1 MCTKLLV
8 SAEEGALTKVVNIA
22 AGEFA
27 HEVESYTFEY
37 GLFRHCGI
45 DYCRDMSGSTDSGQ
59 TVSPRALVPVI
70 IGHRGASGYV
80 PEHTLASYFLAIQQ
94 GADFVEPDLVS
105 TRDGVLV
112 ARHENEISATT
123 DVRQHPQFSDRRT
136 TKVIDG
142 TTVEGWF
149 TEDFTLG
156 ELKTLRAR
164 ERIADLRPANARF
177 DGQFEIPTLDEILD
191 LVHGADVVR
200 AHSARARH
208 EPSPRR
214 IGIYPETKHPSYF
227 SGIDLGLE
235 RPLLE
240 VLARHGYQDRDS
252 PVFIQSFETANL
264 KMLRTMTQLALV
276 QLVAAIGAPFDW
288 LLAGD
293 SRSYAG
299 MVTRRGLAQ
308 VASYADAVGVDK
320 TLVIPRTAQGMLGSP
335 TALVDDAHAEGLLV
349 HAWTFRAEN
358 HFLPASA
365 RQGADPAAL
374 GDLAR
379 ELTPYLKAGL
389 DGAFLDQP
397 ILGVRT
403 RDELLTTREPS

>member
-1 MCTKLLV
+1 M
-8 SAEEGALTKVVNIA
+8 
-22 AGEFA
+22 
-27 HEVESYTFEY
+27 
-37 GLFRHCGI
+37 
-45 DYCRDMSGSTDSGQ
+45 DYRRGMSGSTETDQ
-59 TVSPRALVPVI
+59 AAPRALVPLI

-112 ARHENEISATT
+112 ARHENEIGGTT
-123 DVRQHPQFSDRRT
+123 DVAAHPEFAQLRT

-142 TTVEGWF
+142 VSIEGWF
-149 TEDFTLG
+149 TEDFTLQ

-164 ERIADLRPANARF
+164 ERIAQLRPANARF

-227 SGIDLGLE
+227 ARIELALE
-235 RPLLE
+235 TPLLE
-240 VLARHGYQDRDS
+240 TLTRHGYEGPEA

-264 KMLRTMTQLALV
+264 QLLRTMTEIALV
-276 QLVAAIGAPFDW
+276 QLVAATGAPFD
-288 LLAGD
+288 LVAAGD
-293 SRSYAG
+293 SRNYAG
-299 MVTRRGLAQ
+299 LVTRRGLAQ
-308 VASYADAVGVDK
+308 VATYADAVGVEK
-320 TLVIPRTAQGMLGSP
+320 TLVIPRTAQGMLGSA
-335 TALVDDAHAEGLLV
+335 TGLIDDAHAAGLLV

-358 HFLPASA
+358 HFLPVPLRS
-365 RQGADPAAL
+365 GADPAGL
-374 GDLAR
+374 GDLAA

-389 DGAFLDQP
+389 DGVFIDQP
-397 ILGVRT
+397 ALGVRT
-403 RDELLTTREPS
+403 RDALVALYCAHD